1 MESSINSVPVTRLS
15 WALRSIAGSIDT
27 RLSWALRSIAGTI
40 DTRLFWA
47 LRPYIGSIV
56 NALDWAPKTAF
67 ARNGRRP
74 GIRFICPFHFRC
86 NQRGGAK
93 LSNGVTMGNFGWVF
107 LRVNID

>member
-1 MESSINSVPVTRLS
+1 METRLGWINSIPVTRLS

-56 NALDWAPKTAF
+56 NALDWAPSRETGGDQESDLF
-67 ARNGRRP
+67 AHS
-74 GIRFICPFHFRC
+74 ILDAI
-86 NQRGGAK
+86 K
-93 LSNGVTMGNFGWVF
+93 EEELSYPMV
-107 LRVNID
+107 